1 MFHARALLRGILGSV
16 LAGLLVASA
25 LPASAEARKLQFW
38 HVMTGANAEALEEIV
53 NRFNQANEDCAVELV
68 YQGHYRDLFAKLEGA
83 AKAGSLP
90 HLAMIY
96 NNRLISYVKNGFV
109 DPMEPMLFDAGDG
122 FSEEAWADIPAFLRD
137 GSVWDDKHYA
147 LPSNKEGFLLFYNKK
162 MLADKGITPPTTWD
176 ELSAAA
182 EALTGKTGDK
192 DVVGLA
198 LNNSV
203 AIDGSFWVEQAG
215 GHIYD
220 EAADRITFNEEPGVK
235 AYEFLVSM
243 IRKGHAKIIREEK
256 YMFGPFG
263 RGEAAMGITYMSQ
276 LPNII
281 ELCAANG
288 VEFGS
293 VELPKGVRKACMFTG
308 TNVTIFNTVPE
319 IERRDAFRFLR
330 FFLTPEI
337 QSLWGTRSGCLP
349 LSWKVLNSKEFR
361 EFAEKENPAK
371 LAILPSFEYGF
382 SDPKILNG
390 YAIHDNMSKAL
401 DAILLENV
409 PVKEALDKAA
419 DQAWKEI
426 QESRKSFN

>member
-1 MFHARALLRGILGSV
+1 
-16 LAGLLVASA
+16 
-25 LPASAEARKLQFW
+25 
-38 HVMTGANAEALEEIV
+38 
-53 NRFNQANEDCAVELV
+53 
-68 YQGHYRDLFAKLEGA
+68 
-83 AKAGSLP
+83 
-90 HLAMIY
+90 
-96 NNRLISYVKNGFV
+96 
-109 DPMEPMLFDAGDG
+109 
-122 FSEEAWADIPAFLRD
+122 
-137 GSVWDDKHYA
+137 
-147 LPSNKEGFLLFYNKK
+147 
-162 MLADKGITPPTTWD
+162 
-176 ELSAAA
+176 
-182 EALTGKTGDK
+182 
-192 DVVGLA
+192 
-198 LNNSV
+198 
-203 AIDGSFWVEQAG
+203 
-215 GHIYD
+215 
-220 EAADRITFNEEPGVK
+220 
-235 AYEFLVSM
+235 
-243 IRKGHAKIIREEK
+243 
-256 YMFGPFG
+256 
-263 RGEAAMGITYMSQ
+263 MGITYMSQ

-308 TNVTIFNTVPE
+308 TNVAIFNTVPE

-349 LSWKVLNSKEFR
+349 LSWKVLNSREFH